1 MKWWQRTVWGLAAL
15 GVAAMIW
22 IPCVH
27 FFFHPDI
34 DAHFRATGIPPRAD
48 ELAARQ
54 LRLWL
59 DPQARAI
66 EIQKMRASNAEWDF
80 MGRTLLVLSLANMS
94 LREPGRATSYLP
106 VMDTIIAETLRLE
119 REQGMYVFLMSYAR
133 TGQFVGK
140 PERSLFVDGEIAL
153 MLAARRL
160 VAERGDYR
168 PLLHER
174 IDTMI
179 AAMRQSKVLL
189 AESYPDECW
198 MFDHATALAAMRAA
212 DALDSTDHRA
222 FVREWLATARQKLL
236 DPATGLLCSSYS
248 TTGIVGDGPEG
259 STIWWVAHALQVVDR
274 SFAADQYARA
284 KQELARDVCG
294 FGFAREWPVS
304 WQGAMDIDSGPII
317 PGLQLSTG
325 SSGLAFVGA
334 SAFGDQDYL
343 RKLLAALYLGGF
355 PVRRRGELKFCASN
369 QVGDAVLLYA
379 MTLGPLWAEIERR
392 AAQ

>member
-1 MKWWQRTVWGLAAL
+1 M
-15 GVAAMIW
+15 
-22 IPCVH
+22 
-27 FFFHPDI
+27 
-34 DAHFRATGIPPRAD
+34 
-48 ELAARQ
+48 
-54 LRLWL
+54 
-59 DPQARAI
+59 
-66 EIQKMRASNAEWDF
+66 
-80 MGRTLLVLSLANMS
+80 
-94 LREPGRATSYLP
+94 
-106 VMDTIIAETLRLE
+106 
-119 REQGMYVFLMSYAR
+119 
-133 TGQFVGK
+133 
-140 PERSLFVDGEIAL
+140 
-153 MLAARRL
+153 
-160 VAERGDYR
+160 
-168 PLLHER
+168 
-174 IDTMI
+174 
-179 AAMRQSKVLL
+179 
-189 AESYPDECW
+189 
-198 MFDHATALAAMRAA
+198 
-212 DALDSTDHRA
+212 
-222 FVREWLATARQKLL
+222 
-236 DPATGLLCSSYS
+236 
-248 TTGIVGDGPEG
+248 
-259 STIWWVAHALQVVDR
+259 DR